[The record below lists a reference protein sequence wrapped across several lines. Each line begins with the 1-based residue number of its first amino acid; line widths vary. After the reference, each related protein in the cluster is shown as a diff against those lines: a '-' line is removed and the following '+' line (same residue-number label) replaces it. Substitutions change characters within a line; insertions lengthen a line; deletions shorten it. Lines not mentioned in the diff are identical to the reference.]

1 MNANFPINNMS
12 LTVDLIARSRFPG
25 CQVKAGGVDIKAGR
39 EYNEL
44 LQNRRQSQAFK
55 TSVPLFFHPRM
66 FKKDLESQCIKAN
79 VSLDMPVG
87 GATVMANVKSNLRGV
102 WIVW

>member
-25 CQVKAGGVDIKAGR
+25 CRVKAGEVDIKAGR

-55 TSVPLFFHPRM
+55 TSVPFFFPPHPRI

-79 VSLDMPVG
+79 VSLDIPAGG
-87 GATVMANVKSNLRGV
+87 GATVMTNVDLNLEGV
-102 WIVW
+102 E